1 VRTVFF
7 LVGKQVA
14 KPRLRVARLERH
26 HPVLTRCVCAKC
38 PLWSGSLV
46 ARLGALLCVMMGT
59 PMSLTLTHVCCA
71 VFSQTRGGGNDTP
84 APEQDLVV
92 DVSSR
97 RVVFVDDEPANC
109 RLGLRMLSKLG
120 IPRENITVLANG
132 AWRRAAS
139 SRCIFFRMLE
149 DARNGIHRLLS
160 RLSMLWLAPKFLVNL
175 HGCATVVVL
184 ACLGSFNFVS
194 QAWRRLSTFSA
205 VGQRM

>member
-1 VRTVFF
+1 
-7 LVGKQVA
+7 
-14 KPRLRVARLERH
+14 
-26 HPVLTRCVCAKC
+26 
-38 PLWSGSLV
+38 
-46 ARLGALLCVMMGT
+46 MN
-59 PMSLTLTHVCCA
+59 LTLTHVCYIIPGL
-71 VFSQTRGGGNDTP
+71 QTRGGGNDTP
-84 APEQDLVV
+84 APAQDLVV

-205 VGQRM
+205 VGQRT